1 MQLGWRLAGRSAQPP
16 EPVLPVGAVAADMGA
31 RQAAVREYD
40 HRIVAVRGER
50 DLDGRSAWR
59 QRVAAGDTPAEHDA
73 VRRLD
78 GDVGAVPGAGA
89 RAIGDDLAGRG
100 IKLSLGGQVYDPADP
115 TGKDLPCCR
124 CRATAKSPGQKGPLR
139 PWNPWTSDRSNDMT
153 DVTVINRRADSS
165 ANEDLTQLARHG
177 ADAFGYKAK
186 LRIDRKL
193 AQLLRLRVSQINN
206 CTYCLNLHYE
216 AARDA
221 GIPRP
226 VIDTLTA
233 WWETDFHD
241 AAARAALAYTEAITR
256 VADATIADD
265 FGARHDALAEHFSQ
279 EEILEIIGVVIN
291 MNVWTRLKLA
301 EGASPGL
308 AEQAM
313 S

>member
-1 MQLGWRLAGRSAQPP
+1 
-16 EPVLPVGAVAADMGA
+16 
-31 RQAAVREYD
+31 
-40 HRIVAVRGER
+40 
-50 DLDGRSAWR
+50 
-59 QRVAAGDTPAEHDA
+59 
-73 VRRLD
+73 
-78 GDVGAVPGAGA
+78 
-89 RAIGDDLAGRG
+89 
-100 IKLSLGGQVYDPADP
+100 
-115 TGKDLPCCR
+115 
-124 CRATAKSPGQKGPLR
+124 
-139 PWNPWTSDRSNDMT
+139 
-153 DVTVINRRADSS
+153 
-165 ANEDLTQLARHG
+165 
-177 ADAFGYKAK
+177 
-186 LRIDRKL
+186 
-193 AQLLRLRVSQINN
+193 VSQINN

-256 VADATIADD
+256 VADATVADA

-279 EEILEIIGVVIN
+279 EEILEIIGIVIN